1 MSEYVTIVNR
11 TQEPITGV
19 WDSKPFVMAPG
30 KHEYTR
36 EKAERFRA
44 QHPVMGSENPMEGTV
59 ILKLGIV
66 EDHDDVSPLTPEF
79 LAQFKGSVE
88 KWDRSKLAGA
98 RPSEVVAGDN
108 GLYGMQGNWRSGQ
121 PLSSSFVDSNN

>member
-11 TQEPITGV
+11 TDEPV
-19 WDSKPFVMAPG
+19 SCMWDSKPFVLSPG

-44 QHPVMGSENPMEGTV
+44 QHPVMGSENPMDGSIV
-59 ILKLGIV
+59 YKLGIL
-66 EDHDDVSPLTPEF
+66 EDHDDLSPLTPEF
-79 LAQFKGSVE
+79 LRQFKGAAE

-98 RPSEVVAGDN
+98 RPSEVVPGDN
-108 GLYGMQGNWRSGQ
+108 GLYGMSGNWKSPQ
-121 PLSSSFVDSNN
+121 PLNSNFVDPTA